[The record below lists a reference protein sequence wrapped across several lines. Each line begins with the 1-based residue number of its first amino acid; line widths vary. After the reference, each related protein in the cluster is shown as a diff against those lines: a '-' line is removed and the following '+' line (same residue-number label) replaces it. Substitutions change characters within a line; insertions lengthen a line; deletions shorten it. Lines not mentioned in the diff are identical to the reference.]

1 MKDSERQ
8 ELYKLI
14 GRNIGRY
21 LKGFKSMSQA
31 NFVEEIGMGNRA
43 TLSNIIAGRQQVSIH
58 LLFDIAKGLNLNPSD
73 LLPSIE
79 EIEQK
84 ERTTTS
90 GLVLSAATLES
101 ELKRGASEEDA
112 ERIAAATTNK
122 TRREKGETE
131 S

>member
-79 EIEQK
+79 EIEQNIK
-84 ERTTTS
+84 NENIQYNS
-90 GLVLSAATLES
+90 ILEKHDVSQKDQDLILGLIDT
-101 ELKRGASEEDA
+101 K
-112 ERIAAATTNK
+112 K
-122 TRREKGETE
+122 
-131 S
+131 